1 MPSFLAKPSRRAPP
15 WSLASR
21 SPAST
26 WKSRRSPISPG
37 RLGPRPGHRPAQA
50 PRLPAHRGAIYF
62 SNIVLGRVGLKN
74 GDIEEANRRL
84 PAAGNTTS
92 THQEGDGSEYP
103 RGPGGAGARERRPG
117 TAAPRRT
124 AGRREPGPSA
134 RAGGGGGAAGAGGPR
149 GRRRSSD

>member
-37 RLGPRPGHRPAQA
+37 RLGARPGHRPAQA

-103 RGPGGAGARERRPG
+103 RGPGDPE
-117 TAAPRRT
+117 AP
-124 AGRREPGPSA
+124 ACLVV
-134 RAGGGGGAAGAGGPR
+134 GGGAR
-149 GRRRSSD
+149 